1 MQLQLTKRTDYA
13 IRACIHLAVEGR
25 CPIPSR
31 RIAAEMAIPDRFLPQ
46 VMADLSRAGIV
57 GAVAGKRGGYCLR
70 RPPADVTLLD
80 VVRATRSSQRRER
93 CVMRDAPCDADPS
106 CALHAVLGTAE
117 ASYIEVL
124 DRTSLADL
132 AAQQRAAQEQHG
144 RERPER
150 TER

>member
-31 RIAAEMAIPDRFLPQ
+31 MIAEEMAIPDRFLPQ

-57 GAVAGKRGGYCLR
+57 GAVAGKHGGYCLR
-70 RPPADVTLLD
+70 RAPAEVSLLD
-80 VVRATRSSQRRER
+80 IVRATGSSQRRER

-106 CALHAVLGTAE
+106 CALHSVLGTAE
-117 ASYIEVL
+117 ASYTGVL
-124 DRTSLADL
+124 GGTSIADL
-132 AAQQRAAQEQHG
+132 AAQQRAVQEQNG